1 MEVRTEV
8 LRFYNKHN
16 RAKLAHVD
24 QIMRAYEGR
33 GEELLRQ
40 LREKYEPDLDLLL
53 PGTGVRESANVNTNA
68 NAGELAFQDDNDE
81 NSNARSANTV
91 VNRAAIKVPAAQ
103 QGGDILSSANA
114 HGGGSAEEV
123 LAVQLTPTQ
132 QQEALEKRI
141 ALLEF
146 TLTFYSYYNTKNM
159 ANVDQIVDLYTGKEE
174 ELLLSLQQKYGLTEA
189 LTLDWR
195 PPEPEPAAVSEN
207 EEVKEKEDS
216 QQPSKAN
223 AEKTTLS
230 LHDPSPMSSSP
241 MAPRHEA
248 AADADA
254 TAAAPDKQP
263 DNWVPKTTVME
274 SKPRSIFTLFKSK
287 SAKSK
292 EFFVAAETTERNASF
307 GIFRRRA
314 SSSSETAV
322 IMHL

>member
-1 MEVRTEV
+1 MGSLLSRTTTT
-8 LRFYNKHN
+8 RT
-16 RAKLAHVD
+16 A
-24 QIMRAYEGR
+24 
-33 GEELLRQ
+33 
-40 LREKYEPDLDLLL
+40 
-53 PGTGVRESANVNTNA
+53 T
-68 NAGELAFQDDNDE
+68 
-81 NSNARSANTV
+81 
-91 VNRAAIKVPAAQ
+91 PAAQ
-103 QGGDILSSANA
+103 QGGDILSFVNA

-123 LAVQLTPTQ
+123 LAVQLTPVQ

-146 TLTFYSYYNTKNM
+146 TLTFYSYYNAKNM

-189 LTLDWR
+189 LTLHWR
-195 PPEPEPAAVSEN
+195 PPEPESAAASEN
-207 EEVKEKEDS
+207 EEAKEKDNS

-230 LHDPSPMSSSP
+230 LPEPSPMSSSA

-254 TAAAPDKQP
+254 KASVPDKQP

-292 EFFVAAETTERNASF
+292 EFFVAAETTEQNASF